1 MNLRDAINEMLLS
14 LNELPLDIADAI
26 EDVPISVVANQT
38 LEIVKKRILSA
49 GWDFNTTNIELVP
62 NTDGYIPIP
71 LSFLSLDGGDA
82 EPNLTVRDW
91 KLFDKAE
98 LTYKF
103 EDNKQVEVIE
113 DMPFDDIPYNTA
125 SYVVAIASL
134 EAYIDI
140 IGDESGIAIRRERV
154 RDAKIEALREDAN
167 KQDGNL
173 LQDAHATTV
182 LDRTSI

>member
-1 MNLRDAINEMLLS
+1 M
-14 LNELPLDIADAI
+14 
-26 EDVPISVVANQT
+26 
-38 LEIVKKRILSA
+38 
-49 GWDFNTTNIELVP
+49 
-62 NTDGYIPIP
+62 
-71 LSFLSLDGGDA
+71 DGGDA

-173 LQDAHATTV
+173 LQDTHATTV
-182 LDRTSI
+182 LDRTST